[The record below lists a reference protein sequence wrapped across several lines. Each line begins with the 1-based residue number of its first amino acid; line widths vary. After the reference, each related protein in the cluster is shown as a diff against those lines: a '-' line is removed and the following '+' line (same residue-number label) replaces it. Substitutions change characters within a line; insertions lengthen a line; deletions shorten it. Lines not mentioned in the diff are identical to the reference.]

1 MRRAIGTEKRR
12 DLFSVL
18 VLDNQP
24 ITERFGERTKDESM
38 V

>member
-1 MRRAIGTEKRR
+1 MTYAIGTEKRR
-12 DLFSVL
+12 VILSVL

-24 ITERFGERTKDESM
+24 IMERPGEDKDESK